1 MLTLHSFCKSKSC
14 EKTAGGCWM
23 QPRHRLWCALFGF
36 FFLWFHKVRHP
47 LHRSLSIQLG
57 MFWCL
62 FFHDFFLFGF
72 HKFCWYFIHP
82 LLRLHHLECEL
93 CHFSHRR
100 WSFCCG
106 FGCLL
111 LWRLCHLGK
120 VLCKR
125 LWVLRINNTFGKNMS
140 LELGNIGH
148 LVGMRKCFELIRKEN
163 TWNSKC
169 KKGHALAGCRMLP
182 TKDFEFGRL
191 LMPKHHET
199 VGHIRKLFVTCYDI
213 TYAWCIAGFP
223 NGPWCKLYRLKAFP
237 NSQKNISA
245 VS

>member
-163 TWNSKC
+163 TWNLKC

-182 TKDFEFGRL
+182 TKDFDWTSFDAKTSWNSRTYSQTFCDML
-191 LMPKHHET
+191 WYYLCMVYSWVPKWPLMQTLSVEGIPKFSKKYK
-199 VGHIRKLFVTCYDI
+199 R
-213 TYAWCIAGFP
+213 
-223 NGPWCKLYRLKAFP
+223 R
-237 NSQKNISA
+237 
-245 VS
+245 